1 MPIEFQQGSLASCHV
16 EAGTLLSFQ
25 VVNGVLSLL
34 FNSDRE
40 LGLF

>member
-16 EAGTLLSFQ
+16 EAWNSAFIQ